1 MWPKHR
7 HKGIV
12 SPCTLRLVVPA
23 NPLTGKIR
31 PRRIDASPRHE
42 PAFFVEAVNRPDFAD
57 SEPAENDDT
66 LATACE
72 QASEG
77 TLGVKLPQK
86 PREELD
92 REYLRPTAHP
102 GSFPTRHRFER
113 RRRRHSMSTPPN
125 TFPRTKKPNGTGP
138 VEQDRKSA
146 DAVKRIGGTLT
157 PSV

>member
-1 MWPKHR
+1 M
-7 HKGIV
+7 

-86 PREELD
+86 HLS
-92 REYLRPTAHP
+92 TW
-102 GSFPTRHRFER
+102 R
-113 RRRRHSMSTPPN
+113 RR
-125 TFPRTKKPNGTGP
+125 FVLPRC
-138 VEQDRKSA
+138 DL
-146 DAVKRIGGTLT
+146 AVSLAKVWLGFGSWLARIYWR
-157 PSV
+157 